1 MECKSIDD
9 LCMEK
14 YRTNAAM
21 IQVFYEE
28 LNYETLSESPA
39 YGLTSLIADLG
50 GLTGLWIGI
59 SIVSILEVV
68 QLIWFC
74 LDFYH
79 TKNAKQKNSIK
90 RSITPLSSIG
100 TGSLSK
106 LKINKTPSNNPSMG
120 GHSSKSSK
128 SIKDGTLP
136 KDIAVIKVTQQ
147 QIKEEGESRHSS
159 SQKFFHIV
167 WK

>member
-1 MECKSIDD
+1 MECKSSDD

-79 TKNAKQKNSIK
+79 TKKY
-90 RSITPLSSIG
+90 
-100 TGSLSK
+100 
-106 LKINKTPSNNPSMG
+106 
-120 GHSSKSSK
+120 
-128 SIKDGTLP
+128 
-136 KDIAVIKVTQQ
+136 
-147 QIKEEGESRHSS
+147 
-159 SQKFFHIV
+159 
-167 WK
+167 